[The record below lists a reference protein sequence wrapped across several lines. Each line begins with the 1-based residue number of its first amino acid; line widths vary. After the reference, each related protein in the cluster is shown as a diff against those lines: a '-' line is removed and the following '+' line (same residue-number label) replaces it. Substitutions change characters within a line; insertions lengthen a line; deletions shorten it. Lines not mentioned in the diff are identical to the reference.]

1 VVHRG
6 LGAAIAALFVE
17 RGARGVV
24 ICGRSQEKGEAKAH
38 ELSETSG
45 TDVRYVQ
52 ADLSQVDDCRAV
64 IAAADARFGRID
76 VLVNAAAMTDRGTIL
91 DTDPALFDR
100 IFSTNV
106 RAPFFL
112 MQETIR
118 VMRRE
123 RIEGSIVNICSMSAM
138 AGQPFIAAYC
148 ASKGALATLTQN
160 TAYTLLRNRIRVNG
174 LNLGWM
180 GSDGEDRIQRE
191 YHGAADDWLTQAS
204 AAQPFGAINQSGG
217 SGPRGGVFSERGVR
231 PDDRVNGEL
240 RSIGMGCVRR
250 RTASGGGA
258 LALTHKIRPADLSY
272 RFAGLRPLIAYSNA
286 STGLLSPPSEK
297 DRRPTFRR
305 LGFAAAQ
312 APTTPRAV

>member
-1 VVHRG
+1 MEPMGQFNGKVAVVTGGTQG

-17 RGARGVV
+17 RGAKGVV
-24 ICGRSQEKGEAKAH
+24 ICGRSKEKGEAKAR
-38 ELSETSG
+38 ELSEMREIGSA
-45 TDVRYVQ
+45 DVRYVQ

-100 IFSTNV
+100 MFATNV

-112 MQETIR
+112 MQEAIR

-123 RIEGSIVNICSMSAM
+123 RIEGSIVNVCSMSAM

-160 TAYTLLRNRIRVNG
+160 TAYALLRNRIRVNG

-180 GSDGEDRIQRE
+180 ASDGEDRIQRE

-204 AAQPFGAINQSGG
+204 AAQPFGRIIDPEEAA
-217 SGPRGGVFSERGVR
+217 RAVAF
-231 PDDRVNGEL
+231 L
-240 RSIGMGCVRR
+240 
-250 RTASGGGA
+250 ASGESGLMTGSMVNYDQSVWGA
-258 LALTHKIRPADLSY
+258 FDDAPHPSAAL
-272 RFAGLRPLIAYSNA
+272 
-286 STGLLSPPSEK
+286 
-297 DRRPTFRR
+297 
-305 LGFAAAQ
+305 
-312 APTTPRAV
+312 